1 MRNVTPMKLAKNG
14 YIVMSIALMLAG
26 IFLIVW
32 PAWAL
37 KAVEVI
43 FAVAMITF
51 GVIKLIGYFS
61 KDLFRL
67 AFQYDLAFGLLLI
80 LLGVIALVKPGDE
93 LSLVLIA
100 TGIAVL
106 GDGLFKIQIAI
117 DAKEF
122 GIKKWWLIFAAAIL
136 TGMIGLILVF
146 RPAESAVVLAVIL
159 GITFLLDGI
168 LSLITVFTVVKIVDH
183 QRPDIIDM

>member
-1 MRNVTPMKLAKNG
+1 MRNVKPMKLAKGG
-14 YIVMSIALMLAG
+14 YVVMSIVLMLAG
-26 IFLIVW
+26 IFLIIF
-32 PAWAL
+32 PSWAL

-43 FAVAMITF
+43 FAIAMIMF
-51 GVIKLIGYFS
+51 GIIKLVGYFS

-122 GIKKWWLIFAAAIL
+122 GIRKWWLIFISAIV
-136 TGMIGLILVF
+136 TGMIGLVLVF
-146 RPAESAVVLAVIL
+146 RPAESAVVLAIIL
-159 GITFLLDGI
+159 GVALLLDGI
-168 LSLITVFTVVKIVDH
+168 LSLVTVITAVKIVNH